1 MLDDVIDRLKML
13 VSFATV
19 GTDGNG
25 DIVDW
30 ITEEMR
36 NIAADMRIVVDG
48 DPPLRSIWMRFGPA
62 APGGILL
69 SGHLDVV
76 PPTDGW
82 SGDPWRLDA
91 RGERLHGRGA
101 CDMKGF
107 VACLLAAAH
116 AWKARDLS
124 VPIHVALSCDE
135 ETGSR
140 RLPSLIADMK
150 RHNVEPEAVVVG
162 EPTEMRIIRG
172 HKGTFGARTRIL
184 GRGAHSSDPRHGVN
198 ANFAA
203 ARLLVFLEEL
213 QCEFAT
219 APQAGSD
226 FDPPFTTINPGI
238 VHGGRARNIV
248 ADCCEVQWD
257 CRLMPGQRPAD
268 IRARI
273 DNFCS
278 ATLLQ
283 HGRAISSMTEQLTF
297 MPPLEPRAPCPATEL
312 LAGLRQSAV
321 NASTNA
327 NDCVSYATEAGFFQ
341 QAGWPT
347 VVCGPGSIDQA
358 HRPDE
363 YVETTQLRQCLDMLC
378 ALPSALERHRER
390 QHAGRF
396 AS

>member
-1 MLDDVIDRLKML
+1 MLDNVIDRLKAL

-25 DIVDW
+25 DIIDW
-30 ITEEMR
+30 IAAEMGK
-36 NIAADMRIVVDG
+36 IAADIRVVTDG

-62 APGGILL
+62 APGGIML

-76 PPTDGW
+76 PATDGW

-91 RGERLHGRGA
+91 QGGRLFGRGT

-107 VACLLAAAH
+107 VACTLGAAH
-116 AWKARDLS
+116 AWKALGLS
-124 VPIHVALSCDE
+124 SPIHVALSCDE

-140 RLPSLIADMK
+140 RLPSLITDMK
-150 RHNVEPEAVVVG
+150 RQNVQPEAVIVG

-184 GRGAHSSDPRHGVN
+184 GSAAHSSDPRYGVN

-203 ARLLVFLEEL
+203 ARLLGFLEDL
-213 QCEFAT
+213 QCEFAS

-226 FDPPFTTINPGI
+226 FEPPFTTVNPGI
-238 VHGGRARNIV
+238 VQGGRARNIV

-257 CRLMPGQRPAD
+257 CRLMPGQRPED
-268 IRARI
+268 IRAHV

-278 ATLLQ
+278 TTLLQ

-297 MPPLEPRAPCPATEL
+297 MPPLEPRAPCPAIEL
-312 LAGLRQSAV
+312 LAGLRPSAV
-321 NASTNA
+321 NADA

-363 YVETTQLRQCLDMLC
+363 YVETVQLQQCLDMLC
-378 ALPSALERHRER
+378 ALPSALECHRQR